1 MIRVIR
7 SLKIKG
13 GGATLNFFEIKEN
26 LKSVSSVFQKNNTQH
41 FLKSKF

>member
-13 GGATLNFFEIKEN
+13 GGATLNFFEIKEHLN
-26 LKSVSSVFQKNNTQH
+26 CQ
-41 FLKSKF
+41 